1 MRITKLWNRETSY
14 DLKKYNKHET
24 QHLGSVHRPIYFR
37 AESIDSGDLSQ
48 SAVFNNLSAFLN
60 KKLNIKNILKTWFI
74 IYYFSDCF

>member
-1 MRITKLWNRETSY
+1 M
-14 DLKKYNKHET
+14 
-24 QHLGSVHRPIYFR
+24 HRPIYFR